1 MLLVVRDDQAEVQY
15 SNIGRTYVINA
26 LVRIVEFFDVK
37 LLRIR
42 RARACAL

>member
-1 MLLVVRDDQAEVQY
+1 LLIVSDDQAGVQY
-15 SNIGRTYVINA
+15 SNIGRTYVTNA

-42 RARACAL
+42 RARVCAL